1 MEERERL
8 ELIQGFNDRLL
19 YLKGQEREE
28 FLNYV
33 SALFCVYAI
42 PSTVLS
48 GENAIK
54 AIREQ
59 EKHCNQF

>member
-19 YLKGQEREE
+19 YLKGEERQE
-28 FLNYV
+28 FLSYV

-42 PSTVLS
+42 PATVLS
-48 GENAIK
+48 GEQAIK

-59 EKHCNQF
+59 EKHCNQV